1 MRAVIP
7 DADEVSAALSAPA
20 SIWFGDALAR
30 VAAGERGAFAA
41 AWSGGGRRLG
51 RAAIRERWTAD
62 EAGRALLLV
71 RHLGTLAADA
81 QAPFVLALYEKGELR
96 EQMALMKALAFLPGP
111 ERFAEVATSAMRS
124 NALDLIE
131 AIACDNPYP
140 AAHLADAA
148 FNQLVLKAMF
158 NGLSPRRVAGLARR
172 RNREL
177 ARMADAWVASAAWP
191 AERCPRTS
199 AVVLEGEADA
209 AL

>member
-1 MRAVIP
+1 MIP
-7 DADEVSAALSAPA
+7 DADEISAALSAPA

-41 AWSGGGRRLG
+41 AWSAGGRRLG
-51 RAAIRERWTAD
+51 HAAVGERWTAD
-62 EAGRALLLV
+62 EAGRALLLA
-71 RHLGTLAADA
+71 RHLGTLAGDA
-81 QAPFVLALYEKGELR
+81 HAAFVLALYEKGELR
-96 EQMALMKALAFLPGP
+96 EQVALLKALAFLPGP
-111 ERFAEVATSAMRS
+111 RRFAEVATSAMRS

-140 AAHLADAA
+140 AAHLPDAA

-158 NGLSPRRVAGLARR
+158 NGLSPRRIAGLERR

-177 ARMADAWVASAAWP
+177 ARMADAWVRERHAAGRAVP
-191 AERCPRTS
+191 VDV
-199 AVVLEGEADA
+199 AVVLEGEPDA